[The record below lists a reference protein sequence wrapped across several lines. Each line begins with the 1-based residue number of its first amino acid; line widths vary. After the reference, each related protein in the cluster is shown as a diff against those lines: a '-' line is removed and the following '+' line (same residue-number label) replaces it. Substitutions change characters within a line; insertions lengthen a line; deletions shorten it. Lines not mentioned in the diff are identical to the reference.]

1 MKLKAKQ
8 KGATLLMAMIFL
20 ILMSLFAISAFKNS
34 IGNLRVVGNMQSR
47 QETIAAAQM
56 ALERTLSSSE
66 FTSNSIGVALTPVN
80 IDIDGNGTVD
90 YVSTVNPQLHCY
102 RTKAIKSSE
111 LNPAVAADRSCMTS
125 GKTQDGGLDFPNAE
139 LLAGNSLCAN
149 SEWNIS
155 AQVFDARSD
164 TKIVINQGV
173 GVRVLE
179 TDLANLCTKGKS

>member
-1 MKLKAKQ
+1 MKFKEKQ
-8 KGATLLMAMIFL
+8 KGATLIMAMIFL
-20 ILMSLFAISAFKNS
+20 ILMSLFAISSFKNS
-34 IGNLRVVGNMQSR
+34 IGNLRIVGNMQSR
-47 QETIAAAQM
+47 QEVIAAAQM
-56 ALERTLSSSE
+56 ALEKILSSSE
-66 FTSNSIGVALTPVN
+66 FTSNSVGVALTPIN

-90 YVSTVNPQLHCY
+90 YITTVNPQLHCY
-102 RTKAIKSSE
+102 RTRAIKSSE

-125 GKTQDGGLDFPNAE
+125 GKTQDGGLDFPNVE

-173 GVRVLE
+173 GIRVLE
-179 TDLANLCTKGKS
+179 TDLANLCTKGKL